1 MYIIDYTS
9 EPGTEFRPSVE
20 TSSRNVSAGVVG
32 DDEFLM
38 YSRLRR

>member
-9 EPGTEFRPSVE
+9 EPEFRPSVE
-20 TSSRNVSAGVVG
+20 TSSRNAYAGVVG